1 MNRDETND
9 RPADTEDSAH
19 IRCLLVDDE
28 KRFTEVLAKR
38 LARRRF
44 VVETALSGEEGIQ
57 ALRKSD
63 FDVAILDLKLM
74 DMDGIETLKIF
85 RKMTPEMPVVMLTG
99 HGCEIAAED
108 GLRFGASSY
117 LMKPC
122 NLNEL
127 IDTVVSVVT
136 AKGGSYGAH

>member
-1 MNRDETND
+1 MTTKNKTIE
-9 RPADTEDSAH
+9 SAAARKGAK

-28 KRFTEVLAKR
+28 VHFTEVLAKR

-44 VVETALSGEEGIQ
+44 VVKTALTGEKGIQ

-63 FDVAILDLKLM
+63 FDVAILDLKLT

-85 RKMTPEMPVVMLTG
+85 RKMAPEMPVVMLTG

-136 AKGGSYGAH
+136 TKGKTHGAH